1 MKYVIKEFKILRLIF
16 FSVTIILMI
25 LSHINFINQSTI
37 YRNVYRITN
46 NGLELDSMQLVKSKQ
61 KHIEN
66 QFQKY

>member
-37 YRNVYRITN
+37 YRKVYRITN